1 MTRIQSKITLT
12 FVGLTLIV
20 VSVFALLANLSTQ
33 RYLTDQKIQDLA
45 QRIDVLT
52 SLLVPDSIASEQA
65 IDKHIRT
72 LAAAMNL
79 RITLLDS
86 AGRVLFDSDVPPD
99 RIAALE
105 NHLRRPEIQE
115 ALRAAFGSNTRH
127 SATVDQDF
135 VYVAK
140 LVRSPTTAGSLSGLK
155 FVRLSVHLGDI
166 ERTAREQ
173 KNIILFTGAIVLAL
187 VALASWFVSRRIS
200 SPMVQ
205 IADAIEKI
213 RSGDLDTQIPV
224 RGDDE
229 VGRVAQA
236 VNEMVEKLK
245 ADIVQLKKLER
256 VRSEFL
262 GNVSHELRTPIFS
275 LQGFLET
282 LLEGA
287 VDDPSVNR
295 DFLRKAYSHSQR
307 LNSLLG
313 DLITISHIESGEMKM
328 SFRYFNLHECLSGLV
343 SEVHPTAELNKV
355 TLKLAEGLSDDVEVL
370 GDKER
375 LRVVFENLFE
385 NAIKYNKPNGSVVV
399 SYRRSDGAVQ
409 VSITDTGVGVA
420 PEHQSRIF
428 ERFYRVDRNR
438 SREVGGTGLGLAI
451 VKHIVEAHGSRIAVT
466 STVGEGST
474 FEFTLKS

>member
-12 FVGLTLIV
+12 FVVLAVLV
-20 VSVFALLANLSTQ
+20 VSAFALLASFSTQ
-33 RYLTDQKIQDLA
+33 RYLTDQKIADLSG
-45 QRIDVLT
+45 RIDVLT
-52 SLLVPDSIASEQA
+52 PLLVPDTAASDHA
-65 IDKHIRT
+65 VVSHLRT
-72 LAAAMNL
+72 LAVVMNL
-79 RITLLDS
+79 RITLVN
-86 AGRVLFDSDVPPD
+86 ANGIVLFDSDVSHE
-99 RIAALE
+99 RIASLE
-105 NHLRRPEIQE
+105 NHLLRPEIQQ
-115 ALRAAFGSNTRH
+115 ALRARFGSNTRH

-140 LVRSPTTAGSLSGLK
+140 VVQPPTSHGVLHGLK
-155 FVRLSVHLGDI
+155 FVRLSVQLGDI

-173 KNIILFTGAIVLAL
+173 RDIILFTGVIVLVL
-187 VALASWFVSRRIS
+187 VALVSWFVSRRIS
-200 SPMVQ
+200 SPMEQ
-205 IADAIEKI
+205 IAEAVEKI
-213 RSGDLDTQIPV
+213 RAGDLDTLIPV
-224 RGDDE
+224 KGKDE
-229 VGRVAQA
+229 VGRVAQV

-287 VDDPSVNR
+287 VDDPAVNR
-295 DFLRKAYSHSQR
+295 DFLRKAYNHSQR

-328 SFRYFNLHECLSGLV
+328 SFRYFNLHECLSGVV
-343 SEVHPTAELNKV
+343 SELRPTAELNNV
-355 TLKLAEGLSDDVEVL
+355 TLKLDDGLSNDVDVL

-385 NAIKYNKPNGSVVV
+385 NAIKYNKPNGAVVV
-399 SYRRSDGAVQ
+399 SYRRSNGSVLVN
-409 VSITDTGVGVA
+409 VSDTGVGIA

-451 VKHIVEAHGSRIAVT
+451 VKHIVEAHGSHITVR
-466 STVGEGST
+466 SNVGEGST
-474 FEFTLKS
+474 FEFALKT